1 MSSGREDFGERQ
13 SDGEKKKRLM
23 AKTLQTD
30 GEKPISSQ
38 DFINQKEKFLL
49 QTGGR
54 KSLT

>member
-1 MSSGREDFGERQ
+1 MTSGRQDFGERQ
-13 SDGEKKKRLM
+13 SDGEKGLM

-38 DFINQKEKFLL
+38 DFINQKENVLL
-49 QTGGR
+49 QIGGR